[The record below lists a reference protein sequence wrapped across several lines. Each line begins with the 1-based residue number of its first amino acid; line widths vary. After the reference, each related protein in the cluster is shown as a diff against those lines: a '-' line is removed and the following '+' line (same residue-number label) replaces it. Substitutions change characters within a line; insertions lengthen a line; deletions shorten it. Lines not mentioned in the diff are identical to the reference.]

1 MGERKFVNPYHF
13 ISFPKTKAPG
23 YTDEDRHTGMIRY
36 TITTKTPLFI
46 PNSSS
51 DTAFKFEE
59 AEKVRTEKQYHK
71 SYDFFSY
78 TELDEKENYEG
89 KFYVP
94 VVPGS
99 EMRGVIRSVYETLT
113 DSCMG
118 VLNED
123 EYPIKEPQ
131 RHFSLHCFIEK
142 KERQAKEWCCM
153 MHIPLELEKKQ
164 KKQQQ
169 KKRNYLQDLKNVK
182 MVLKFITEN
191 QRQMEKKDGRQL
203 VNIA

>member
-1 MGERKFVNPYHF
+1 
-13 ISFPKTKAPG
+13 
-23 YTDEDRHTGMIRY
+23 MIQY

-89 KFYVP
+89 KFHVP

-123 EYPIKEPQ
+123 EYPIKRTAEAFKPALLY
-131 RHFSLHCFIEK
+131 RK
-142 KERQAKEWCCM
+142 KGKIGER
-153 MHIPLELEKKQ
+153 
-164 KKQQQ
+164 
-169 KKRNYLQDLKNVK
+169 
-182 MVLKFITEN
+182 MVLYDAYSFRIGRKSRRNNSRRNEITS
-191 QRQMEKKDGRQL
+191 R
-203 VNIA
+203 I